1 MNSISYV
8 TNIRLSSRLLST
20 PTEHPRREAGTL
32 TRAATCEG
40 SRKVRRTDIE
50 AKMVRA
56 GSAEGDGGRPN
67 EVRAQDAV
75 RVQASPAQV
84 ERFHALYRQQFDFVF
99 RNLRRL
105 GVPPAQVDDALQ
117 DVFLVVLRHLD
128 KYEAGSRSK
137 AWLFAIA
144 LRVASNYRRSKR
156 RRDNHINGSA
166 FDVDG
171 FSASSEHSPFDR
183 AATAQAVG
191 LLRTFLDS
199 IDDDKRS
206 VFIMT
211 ELEQMS
217 APEIAAALRVNL
229 NTVYA
234 RIRAA
239 RREFAR
245 AVARL
250 GENGNDDGPR

>member
-1 MNSISYV
+1 
-8 TNIRLSSRLLST
+8 
-20 PTEHPRREAGTL
+20 
-32 TRAATCEG
+32 
-40 SRKVRRTDIE
+40 
-50 AKMVRA
+50 MVRA
-56 GSAEGDGGRPN
+56 GTAEGDGGRPL
-67 EVRAQDAV
+67 EDPAQGAA
-75 RVQASPAQV
+75 RVQASSAQV

-117 DVFLVVLRHLD
+117 DVFLVVLRHFD

-156 RRDNHINGSA
+156 RRDSHVHPLA
-166 FDVDG
+166 FDADG
-171 FSASSEHSPFDR
+171 FSATSEHSPFER
-183 AATAQAVG
+183 AATAQAVEV
-191 LLRTFLDS
+191 LRTFLDS
-199 IDDDKRS
+199 IDQDKRS

-211 ELEQMS
+211 ELEQMT
-217 APEIAAALRVNL
+217 APEIAAALQVNL

-245 AVARL
+245 AVATL
-250 GENGNDDGPR
+250 EGNGNDDGSR